1 MSRIRKF
8 GRIFFSYKQAELTI
22 VEVVYYGKNK
32 AFKRQIDAVE
42 KQVIEETLQ
51 TVTNAVSGSILQS
64 VLSADQ
70 KTKTKVCQHDTPTIF
85 AGVLLRL

>member
-8 GRIFFSYKQAELTI
+8 GCIFLSYKKVELTI
-22 VEVVYYGKNK
+22 VKVVYYGKNK

-64 VLSADQ
+64 
-70 KTKTKVCQHDTPTIF
+70 
-85 AGVLLRL
+85 G